1 MNNSGLISVPIVFV
15 MLEITRP
22 TLLLDEQKCK
32 RNIQRMTARADR
44 QGVKLIPHMKTPQS
58 VEVGSWC
65 ADVGV
70 TAITVSSIKMAL
82 YFSRAGWKDITVA
95 FPVNVLEIAVINEI
109 LAMGVDLKLFLL
121 DEEVA
126 EKLNEGVHQKV
137 KVLIELDA
145 GYNRTGV
152 STEATEHIRRLAGKI
167 MAAEKLELYGL
178 YCHPG
183 NTYQTHGIE
192 EIRQIWA
199 AAIRKMNLVRV
210 ALKDI
215 KPDLIVRMGDT
226 PGCTV
231 VEQMEGV
238 DEISAGNFIFYD
250 LVMNYLDVCNEE
262 DIAVAMACPV
272 VSKNKDRQ
280 EIVVHG
286 GAVHFSKDH
295 LFDAGQQKFF
305 GEVVILAE
313 DGWSPIIEG
322 IRVKSLS
329 QEHGVLI
336 ATDEIFEK
344 VEIGDVLGIL
354 PIHSCL
360 TANLMKSYTTL
371 DGKVIDHMEKSMT

>member
-1 MNNSGLISVPIVFV
+1 MPYAFA

-32 RNIQRMTARADR
+32 RNIQHMTARAKR

-58 VEVGSWC
+58 VEVARWC
-65 ADVGV
+65 ADEGV
-70 TAITVSSIKMAL
+70 SAITVSSIKMAL
-82 YFSRAGWKDITVA
+82 YFAKAGWKDITVA

-109 LAMGVDLKLFLL
+109 LSMGTDLKLFLL

-126 EKLNEGVHQKV
+126 DKLNEGVNQKV
-137 KVLIELDA
+137 NVLVELDA
-145 GYNRTGV
+145 GYNRTGI
-152 STEATEHIRRLAGKI
+152 STEDTEIILRLAQKI
-167 MAAEKLELYGL
+167 EEAEKLELYGL

-183 NTYQTHGIE
+183 NTYQTDNIE

-199 AAIRKMNLVRV
+199 TAIRKMTSVRTV
-210 ALKDI
+210 LKDV
-215 KPDLIVRMGDT
+215 KADLIVRMGDT

-231 VEQMEGV
+231 VEQTEGV

-272 VSKNKDRQ
+272 VAKNRERK
-280 EIVVHG
+280 EIVIHG

-295 LFDAGQQKFF
+295 LFDADQRKFF

-313 DGWSPIIEG
+313 DGWSPIIQG
-322 IRVKSLS
+322 IRLKSLS
-329 QEHGVLI
+329 QEHGVLV

-344 VEIGDVLGIL
+344 VQIGDVLGIL

-371 DGKVIDHMEKSMT
+371 DGKEIDHMEKSMI